1 MEIGGAIFND
11 HGSGGWEEIV
21 TTSLIHDEVAPVV
34 GSWMWRGGVEVS
46 LSFLSTISL
55 GIWGRNGLARSG
67 QPIGILLMCN
77 NGIGWRAFI
86 LKTSRIK
93 NVK

>member
-46 LSFLSTISL
+46 LSFLSAISL
-55 GIWGRNGLARSG
+55 GIWVRNGLARSG
-67 QPIGILLMCN
+67 QPIGILLMYS
-77 NGIGWRAFI
+77 NGIGWRHSF
-86 LKTSRIK
+86 
-93 NVK
+93 

>member
-1 MEIGGAIFND
+1 VEIGGAIFND

-46 LSFLSTISL
+46 LSFLFAIRL
-55 GIWGRNGLARSG
+55 GIWVRNRS
-67 QPIGILLMCN
+67 
-77 NGIGWRAFI
+77 A
-86 LKTSRIK
+86 
-93 NVK
+93 

>member
-11 HGSGGWEEIV
+11 HGSGRWEEIV

-46 LSFLSTISL
+46 LSFLFAIRL
-55 GIWGRNGLARSG
+55 GIWVRNRS
-67 QPIGILLMCN
+67 
-77 NGIGWRAFI
+77 A
-86 LKTSRIK
+86 
-93 NVK
+93 